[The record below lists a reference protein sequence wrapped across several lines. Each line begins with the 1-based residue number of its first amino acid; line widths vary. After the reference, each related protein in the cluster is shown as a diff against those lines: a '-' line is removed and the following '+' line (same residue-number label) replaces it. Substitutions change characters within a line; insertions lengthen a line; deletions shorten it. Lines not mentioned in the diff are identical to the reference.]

1 MAMLSP
7 LSAHSAPSEP
17 DRRRWWILAVL
28 CLSVLLVVVDNTIV
42 NVALPTISRQLSA
55 STRDLQWIVDAYTL
69 VFAGLLLVGG
79 NLGDRL
85 GRRRV
90 LQAGLVLFAVTSVGA
105 ALSRSTGELIAGR
118 AAMGI
123 AAALI
128 YPATLALLTSTF
140 RIPRER
146 ATAVGIWS
154 GVSGLAVAIGPVTGG
169 LLLRHFAWSSV
180 FYINV
185 PIVVIALVAGMRLLP
200 ESRDPNAGRFDPL
213 GAALSMAGI
222 GLLVWTV
229 IEAPRQGWLS
239 AATLGGLAGSLVIL
253 AGFARW
259 QLRRPD
265 PMLDVRLFRNPRF
278 SAASAAIAL
287 AFFGLFGFIFLI
299 TQYFQVVRG
308 YDTLRAGL
316 ATLPFAIVTGAL
328 SPVAILLMK
337 RLGTKIIVTAGLGLM
352 SAGFVVAAGTAVDS
366 AYWGRIITAMILM
379 AAGLALTTSPAT
391 EAIMGALPRGK
402 AGAGSA
408 VNDTTREIGGTL
420 GVAIVGSV
428 LSSAYGSHLV
438 TALARDGVP
447 AAARAAARQSIVA
460 GLDVAAHLPAGL
472 ADVAAAAARQAFMDG
487 LRSGSLVAAGATAA
501 AALATL
507 AFLPARVQRAGSGD
521 AGSMDGEADVV
532 SDGAAENGGALL
544 PTPAR

>member
-1 MAMLSP
+1 MTTALSP
-7 LSAHSAPSEP
+7 QAQP
-17 DRRRWWILAVL
+17 DSRRWWILAVL

-55 STRDLQWIVDAYTL
+55 STQDLQWIVDAYTL

-90 LQAGLVLFAVTSVGA
+90 LQAGLALFAVTSVGA
-105 ALSRSTGELIAGR
+105 ALARSTGELIAGR

-140 RIPRER
+140 TIARER
-146 ATAVGIWS
+146 ATAIGIWS
-154 GVSGLAVAIGPVTGG
+154 GVSGLAVAVGPVTGG
-169 LLLRHFAWSSV
+169 LLLRHFSWNSV
-180 FYINV
+180 FYVNV
-185 PIVVIALVAGMRLLP
+185 PIVVIALIAGLRLLP
-200 ESRDPNAGRFDPL
+200 ETRDAQAGRFDPL
-213 GAALSMAGI
+213 GALASVAGV

-229 IEAPRQGWLS
+229 IEAPRHGWTS
-239 AATLGGLAGSLVIL
+239 VTTI
-253 AGFARW
+253 AGFAGSAVLLAAFAAW

-278 SAASAAIAL
+278 TAASGAIAL
-287 AFFGLFGFIFLI
+287 AFFGLFGFIFMI

-308 YDTLRAGL
+308 YNSLHAGV
-316 ATLPFAIVTGAL
+316 ATLPFAIVTGAC
-328 SPVAILLMK
+328 SPAAIALMK
-337 RLGTKIIVTAGLGLM
+337 RLGTKVIVTAGLGLM
-352 SAGFVVAAGTAVDS
+352 SAGFLVAAGTAVDS
-366 AYWGRIITAMILM
+366 AFWGRIIVAMILM

-391 EAIMGALPRGK
+391 EAIMGSLPAAK

-408 VNDTTREIGGTL
+408 VNDTTRELGGTL

-428 LSSAYGSHLV
+428 LSSAYASHVL
-438 TALARDGVP
+438 TALTRIGAP
-447 AAARAAARQSIVA
+447 AAVRSAAQQSVVA
-460 GLDVAAHLPAGL
+460 GLDVAAHLPPGL
-472 ADVAAAAARQAFMDG
+472 REVAAAAARQAFVDG
-487 LRSGSLVAAGATAA
+487 LRAGSLVAAGATAL

-507 AFLPARVQRAGSGD
+507 AFLPARVRQPAVDAQRAAHAQPGVD
-521 AGSMDGEADVV
+521 AQRGLAARESRASLDGER
-532 SDGAAENGGALL
+532 
-544 PTPAR
+544 TMAR